1 MKASP
6 RCVCPKKTQHVCV
19 CCMFLVCVRVC
30 SRPSVCVITLIALLT
45 AAVIPAGFF
54 FFCQVDI
61 QALAIN
67 KSSLSDLCLFG
78 SACFQGGHGEKKK
91 ETRTGTWEMV
101 LESGLVSTVWQ
112 GVRRGC
118 IIRERRSPQKHQ
130 NSLTLMHRGRMTR
143 CPVVTLKIKSFTCSA
158 PGSFQLKL

>member
-1 MKASP
+1 MFTL
-6 RCVCPKKTQHVCV
+6 KKH
-19 CCMFLVCVRVC
+19 
-30 SRPSVCVITLIALLT
+30 SVCVLVACFWCVCVFTSVSLCNYSHCSPHGGCYSCRF
-45 AAVIPAGFF
+45 V

-91 ETRTGTWEMV
+91 KETRTGTWEMV
-101 LESGLVSTVWQ
+101 LESGLVSTIWQ

-118 IIRERRSPQKHQ
+118 IIRERRSPQKHH
-130 NSLTLMHRGRMTR
+130 NSLTLMHRGCMTR
-143 CPVVTLKIKSFTCSA
+143 CPVVTLKMKSFTCSA
-158 PGSFQLKL
+158 PGSFQLKP